1 MLIFVFCSKML
12 WLSLYKILREYA
24 VSGTEP
30 QESYILLHSFHPSF
44 PCRRA
49 SIDSHWERTRDV
61 VENKRTLTPSTHL
74 YMLWK
79 VLLALIQRL
88 PTLCLYY
95 YIPGEGS
102 LKLLSLSLVLFRF
115 FFFLFCGCVFTEG
128 TSNLQ
133 QHYRSPCLLHFS
145 PPFRVS
151 FSLLFLCCPVPLAML
166 HKTKPD
172 QVLCRVLDMLS
183 WNWRKLL
190 EFYASQSSG
199 QNGKWNWIS
208 GILYFNQLFTHAKRH

>member
-1 MLIFVFCSKML
+1 MPSRAQNHRRV
-12 WLSLYKILREYA
+12 
-24 VSGTEP
+24 T
-30 QESYILLHSFHPSF
+30 LHSFHPSF

-102 LKLLSLSLVLFRF
+102 LKLLLSLSLVLFRF
-115 FFFLFCGCVFTEG
+115 FFYLWLCVYRGNFKSPTALSIPMSP
-128 TSNLQ
+128 TFFPSNL
-133 QHYRSPCLLHFS
+133 HSGFPSLCYFCVALFRWPCFTKLNQTRF
-145 PPFRVS
+145 FVV
-151 FSLLFLCCPVPLAML
+151 FLICFLGIGAN
-166 HKTKPD
+166 
-172 QVLCRVLDMLS
+172 S
-183 WNWRKLL
+183 WNSMR
-190 EFYASQSSG
+190 ASQVVKMESE
-199 QNGKWNWIS
+199 IE
-208 GILYFNQLFTHAKRH
+208 